1 MEMVVINKI
10 FFFDSE
16 FIIFNLLNYFFVL
29 LLLLYC
35 FNVYST
41 YDQIVSE
48 VVKIILF
55 LQKFHRLKLLI

>member
-29 LLLLYC
+29 LLLLLYC
-35 FNVYST
+35 ITVYST

-55 LQKFHRLKLLI
+55 L

>member
-55 LQKFHRLKLLI
+55 L